1 MLETKNKVNRALFK
15 RNADVTYIPKEI
27 KDKDAIRK
35 EEILSLKS
43 EGSQLNL
50 LRKAI
55 LDLAAA
61 AGVSSD
67 AITELQQF
75 EDDLNG
81 GAE

>member
-1 MLETKNKVNRALFK
+1 MLERKHRVNRALFK
-15 RNADVTYIPKEI
+15 RNQDVTYIPKEI

-35 EEILSLKS
+35 EEILALKS

-55 LDLAAA
+55 LDLASA

-67 AITELQQF
+67 AISELQQF

-81 GAE
+81 